1 MDNTLNEIKQQWQL
15 LQDKLESQSIVN
27 DKLIRRII
35 NSNAR
40 SINRHALLVTVMAAL
55 AIPYCTW
62 LLLWMHISLAFTI
75 VTVVFLLAAV
85 CYNIYTHRRVQ
96 PAQLAQSSLAEVT
109 CRVARMKMLYA
120 RWLRFSIPFIIC
132 WFAWFVYEIMTLAGM
147 SHDER
152 TGILVGGVVGG
163 VIGAALGIY
172 TYRRTQHLASE
183 ILDQVRDCQAPT
195 P

>member
-15 LQDKLESQSIVN
+15 LHDKLESQAIIN
-27 DKLIRRII
+27 DRLIRHII

-40 SINRHALLVTVMAAL
+40 SINRDGLFVTIMAAL
-55 AIPYCTW
+55 AMPYCSW
-62 LLLWMHISLAFTI
+62 LLLWLHMSVAFTI
-75 VTVVFLLAAV
+75 ITVIFLLAAL
-85 CYNIYTHRRVQ
+85 CYNIYTHRHVK
-96 PAQLAQSSLAEVT
+96 PAKLAQSSLAEVT

-132 WFAWFVYEIMTLAGM
+132 WLAWFAYEIMTIAGM

-152 TGILVGGVVGG
+152 IGILVGGAIGG
-163 VIGAALGIY
+163 AIGAALGISV
-172 TYRRTQHLASE
+172 YRRTQHLANE

-195 P
+195 L